1 VEISALLFGALD
13 PNIFMLFSGENR
25 HLYEEA
31 LVKIYDNC
39 FGSDLLFPTQ
49 NELVGIM
56 YDVLARRPELWHEEG
71 TLVTLDEVTPGRR
84 RRLRRRRQ
92 PGTDDQATGE
102 AMARARHIYARL
114 LQTGWLEES
123 RYGLRV
129 TVDMPSGAMRLTE
142 FLCLL
147 REGATEQL
155 GGLVIEVK
163 NALESVRT
171 NAEENALGLHKAARD
186 AAGFG
191 RYLRSVLSALREID
205 RRIIESQSLEQRLQ
219 HYFEDFVERVLLKD
233 YAAISTTSHP
243 YRFRHRIFDI
253 VQTLEDST
261 ADVERLAAA
270 YVDAHLADEPMSAR
284 DLVFDDLDRIRRV
297 FHHIDEAFRRIQQH
311 RVQLEARLR
320 NTVRYAGRRAD
331 AYLKR
336 SEQII
341 LRLDRLA
348 ARHGDDQRA
357 PTIAGNLEPVRGFF
371 AAPLLARPRG
381 ERAPITGG
389 LLPLPAPDPLRELK
403 KQLER
408 AYLTRITV
416 PPRQVL
422 RFLERRVPPFGSTEA
437 RYMQIADLD
446 DFLAFEALRQ
456 AMRGVARG
464 EADSVLAR
472 RLAEHYDFDVNLDD
486 NVNNDWLVCANF
498 RLFRKG
504 DHVSLEDDI
513 AD

>member
-13 PNIFMLFSGENR
+13 PNVFMLFSGENR
-25 HLYEEA
+25 HLYEEV

-49 NELVGIM
+49 NELVGII
-56 YDVLARRPELWHEEG
+56 YDVLAQRPELWHEEG
-71 TLVTLDEVTPGRR
+71 TLVTLDEVATGRR

-92 PGTDDQATGE
+92 PGTDDQATSE
-102 AMARARHIYARL
+102 AMTRARHIYARL

-123 RYGLRV
+123 RYGLRI

-205 RRIIESQSLEQRLQ
+205 RRVIESQSLEQRLQ

-261 ADVERLAAA
+261 AEVERLSIA
-270 YVDAHLADEPMSAR
+270 YAEAHLAESPTLAR

-320 NTVRYAGRRAD
+320 NTVRHAGRRAD

-341 LRLDRLA
+341 LKLDRLA
-348 ARHGDDQRA
+348 ARNGVGQQA
-357 PTIAGNLEPVRGFF
+357 PTIAGYLEPVRGFF

-381 ERAPITGG
+381 ERAPIAGG
-389 LLPLPAPDPLRELK
+389 FLPLPAPDPLRELK

-408 AYLTRITV
+408 AYLTRITI

-422 RFLERRVPPFGSTEA
+422 RFLEKRVPPFGSTEA
-437 RYMQIADLD
+437 RYLKIADLD

-456 AMRGVARG
+456 AVRNGIQKEPDG
-464 EADSVLAR
+464 PLAR
-472 RLAEHYDFDVNLDD
+472 HLAKYFDFDVGLDGSVD
-486 NVNNDWLVCANF
+486 NEWLVCANF
-498 RLFRKG
+498 RIHRKG
-504 DHVSLEDDI
+504 DHVSLENDF